1 MQERRGNTHFDSN
14 LGTYGFFRVMD
25 PPSGPLGA
33 ATQSTG
39 KTSSDNPQP
48 PRPPQM
54 NTVRRIPNPA
64 ARNGTSGQAVTAQG
78 PISSSQV
85 VVLAREALKHAIEEN
100 QTKAAEASGVSNEL
114 KPRVT
119 IDLSHKN
126 IKEFPEEVVDII
138 KGEIERY
145 LHQNS
150 RSSYFN

>member
-1 MQERRGNTHFDSN
+1 MQDRCEKTNCDSSE
-14 LGTYGFFRVMD
+14 GTNDSFGAMD

-39 KTSSDNPQP
+39 RTVADNVHP
-48 PRPPQM
+48 PRPPLM
-54 NTVRRIPNPA
+54 NTVRRMPPA
-64 ARNGTSGQAVTAQG
+64 VRNGVPGPNVTAQG

-100 QTKAAEASGVSNEL
+100 QTKAAEASGVSNDL

-126 IKEFPEEVVDII
+126 IQKFPEEVVDII

-145 LHQNS
+145 I
-150 RSSYFN
+150 Y